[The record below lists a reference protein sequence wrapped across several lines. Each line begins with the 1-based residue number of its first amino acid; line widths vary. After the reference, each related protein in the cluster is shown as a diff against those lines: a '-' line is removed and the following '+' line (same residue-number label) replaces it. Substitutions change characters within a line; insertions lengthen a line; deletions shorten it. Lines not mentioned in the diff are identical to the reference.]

1 MPRSDST
8 RPSEAKLRYWLPSIV
23 YMAVIFAI
31 SSQPNPLPEVT
42 ARVSDKLLHLVEYSG
57 LAALFVRA
65 LGRDGAGRAWRWRDA
80 VLAAI
85 VMTSL
90 YGASDEYHQAFVPNR
105 NSAVSDWV
113 ADSLGAVVGALAY
126 AGVTRRNQLP

>member
-1 MPRSDST
+1 MRRLT
-8 RPSEAKLRYWLPSIV
+8 TWLPPLV

-31 SSQPNPLPEVT
+31 SAQPNPFPIVT
-42 ARVSDKLLHLVEYSG
+42 ARVSDKVLHLVEYSG

-65 LGRDGAGRAWRWRDA
+65 LTREGWGWRDA
-80 VLAAI
+80 MLAAM

-105 NSAVSDWV
+105 NPAVSDWL
-113 ADSLGAVVGALAY
+113 ADSLGALVGASVFRTLRPRGSA
-126 AGVTRRNQLP
+126 ATTSVRDA

>member
-1 MPRSDST
+1 MP
-8 RPSEAKLRYWLPSIV
+8 WLPPLV

-31 SSQPNPLPEVT
+31 SAQPNPFPQVT
-42 ARVSDKLLHLVEYSG
+42 ARISDKVLHLVEYSG

-65 LGRDGAGRAWRWRDA
+65 LTHEGLGWRDA
-80 VLAAI
+80 VLTAI

-105 NSAVSDWV
+105 NAAVSDWV
-113 ADSLGAVVGALAY
+113 ADSLGALVGVLAY
-126 AGVTRRNQLP
+126 VGVTRRHHVV

>member
-1 MPRSDST
+1 MRRLIS
-8 RPSEAKLRYWLPSIV
+8 WLPPLL
-23 YMAVIFAI
+23 YMAVIFAV
-31 SSQPNPLPEVT
+31 SAQPNPLPEIT

-65 LGRDGAGRAWRWRDA
+65 LTREGWGWRDA
-80 VLAAI
+80 ILAAI

-105 NSAVSDWV
+105 NPAVSDWV
-113 ADSLGAVVGALAY
+113 ADSLGALVGASVFRTLRIRGSAPTTSVRD
-126 AGVTRRNQLP
+126 A

>member
-1 MPRSDST
+1 
-8 RPSEAKLRYWLPSIV
+8 
-23 YMAVIFAI
+23 MAVIFAV
-31 SSQPNPLPEVT
+31 SAQPNPFPEVT
-42 ARVSDKLLHLVEYSG
+42 ARVSDKVLHLVEYSV

-65 LGRDGAGRAWRWRDA
+65 LTREGMGWRDA

-105 NSAVSDWV
+105 QARW
-113 ADSLGAVVGALAY
+113 ADVCLDSFGAGLGVMALY
-126 AGVTRRNQLP
+126 RFGRWRHYW